1 MKPTDVVL
9 LHGWNL
15 SKATFTPLFDAF
27 SKEGFRVYSFDFPG
41 FGREPSP
48 KKPWHVV
55 DYAEFLKRYLD
66 THGIKKAM
74 LVGHSFGGRVA
85 LKFVQ
90 LYPSMVSHL
99 VLSGTPGFSPV
110 LKRKMLFFFILA
122 KIGSFIFSIP
132 PLSFFADFAKRFL
145 YYASGS
151 REFFRA
157 EGTMRETFKNVVAD
171 DLIVPMQSVVCPTLL
186 LWGEY
191 DLIVPLAIC
200 YRMAEVM
207 PTAIVK
213 VIAEADHGAPF
224 KNSNIF
230 VSYVRSFVNQTT
242 TE

>member
-15 SKATFTPLFDAF
+15 SKETFEPLFDAF
-27 SKEGFRVYSFDFPG
+27 TKAGFHVHSFDFPG
-41 FGREPSP
+41 FGREQAPN
-48 KKPWHVV
+48 KPWHVV

-66 THGIKKAM
+66 AHRIKKA
-74 LVGHSFGGRVA
+74 LIVGHSFGGRVV

-132 PLSFFADFAKRFL
+132 PLSIFQDWAKRLL

-151 REFFRA
+151 REFFKA
-157 EGTMRETFKNVVAD
+157 EGSMKQTFKNVVVD
-171 DLIVPMQSVVCPTLL
+171 DLLLPMQSVTVPCLL
-186 LWGEY
+186 LWGEF
-191 DLIVPLAIC
+191 DVMVPLSIMH
-200 YRMAEVM
+200 RMAEVM
-207 PTAIVK
+207 PTATVK
-213 VIAEADHGAPF
+213 VIAEADHGVPF
-224 KNSNIF
+224 KEPQVF
-230 VSYVRSFVNQTT
+230 VSYVQAFLKGTI
-242 TE
+242 